1 VVVTRFFFRSMTA
14 AFSIFLDEFVFD
26 CQIGSRVWIR

>member
-1 VVVTRFFFRSMTA
+1 VVVTRFFFRSMPA

-26 CQIGSRVWIR
+26 CQIGGRLWIL